1 MSHHEPGQL
10 NVARMRAPLD
20 SPVLA
25 DFVAKLERIN
35 ALAESSSGFVWRR
48 QTDDGEA
55 NALRPLGEQTL
66 VNISVWQ
73 DLESLSHYVY
83 R

>member
-1 MSHHEPGQL
+1 MHSPK
-10 NVARMRAPLD
+10 ARPD
-20 SPVLA
+20 
-25 DFVAKLERIN
+25 
-35 ALAESSSGFVWRR
+35 SSG
-48 QTDDGEA
+48 DGKPMMA
-55 NALRPLGEQTL
+55 TRPPCAPLGEQTL